1 GPYRSVPRERSVAFN
16 LTLDVQNLQQEVH
29 NMAVLRDILRTK
41 SLLQRHTPED
51 SLLHVVK
58 EYFHVF
64 RTGSVLRQAGRK
76 RLMDEQDQSAFMH
89 SVMDAEVDVGNGL
102 HGPDVMM
109 NQMTMY
115 STFIKFIRLTM
126 HSFDI
131 VVAEDSVVIT
141 TNATLMFQILRA
153 TIEMIFPHIVAEEW
167 LVSQLV
173 GREVEPTIGI
183 TFFFNPE
190 GKCCKYEV
198 DLDFV
203 GAFTSIVKVP
213 EIVNMLL
220 GRALIADNCMFG

>member
-1 GPYRSVPRERSVAFN
+1 
-16 LTLDVQNLQQEVH
+16 
-29 NMAVLRDILRTK
+29 MAVLRDILRTK

-153 TIEMIFPHIVAEEW
+153 TIEMIFPISW
-167 LVSQLV
+167 RKSGWCRSSWV
-173 GREVEPTIGI
+173 GRWSRPSASRFSSTQRASAASTRWTSTSWGPSPALLRSLRSS
-183 TFFFNPE
+183 T
-190 GKCCKYEV
+190 CCLV
-198 DLDFV
+198 
-203 GAFTSIVKVP
+203 A
-213 EIVNMLL
+213 
-220 GRALIADNCMFG
+220 R